1 MNRQQLKK
9 ILASLAGKKV
19 LVLGD
24 LMVDE
29 YIWGK
34 ASRISPE
41 APVPVVEV
49 GDQSFVLGGASNVAN
64 NIRSLQGEVCMV
76 GVIGQ
81 DETGQMLKQELEARK
96 IGTAG
101 VLVDGD
107 RPTTLKTRVIA
118 HNQQVVRI
126 DRENKAP
133 LNQTMEE
140 KIISHLIERIQQVD
154 AVIISDYGK
163 GVITPQVSAQVIAL
177 ARQHGKVV
185 AVDPK
190 GSDYSKYR
198 GATILTP
205 NKKETEAALNTELN
219 TEEKLLT
226 GGNKLL
232 HDLALDSLLVT
243 RGEHGMSLFEKEQE
257 VFHIPAVTS
266 KVYDVTGAGD
276 TVISTLVLA
285 LAAGASLQEAT
296 VLSNY
301 AAGVVVKKVGTSTV
315 TVEEIEEMMKKAGD
329 SYGN

>member
-64 NIRSLQGEVCMV
+64 NIRSLQGDVCMV

-101 VLVDGD
+101 VMVDVD

-140 KIISHLIERIQQVD
+140 KIIGHLTERIQQVD

-163 GVITPQVSAQVIAL
+163 GVITPQISAQVIAL

-205 NKKETEAALNTELN
+205 NKKETEAALNSELN
-219 TEEKLLT
+219 TEERLLE
-226 GGNKLL
+226 GGNRLL

-243 RGEHGMSLFEKEQE
+243 RGEQGMSLFEKGRE
-257 VFHIPAVTS
+257 VFHIPAVAS

-315 TVEEIEEMMKKAGD
+315 TAEEIEEMMKTGEQE
-329 SYGN
+329 